1 MNRIRILHIISGK
14 TFSGE
19 EEKLFL
25 LCRFYNRDNIDV
37 HVIVFWDEL
46 LASLLRGLG
55 VSVHLVPMK
64 SRFDLRAALRVA
76 KLVKQR
82 DIDIIISHT
91 GRAALI
97 ARMAHM
103 ICRKPVITILPAP
116 ILRDTNS
123 LKLKKWNFRLERW
136 TSRWTVKY
144 VPVNREIGEE
154 LIRYGE
160 DPLKITPIYN
170 GIDYLKFHKELEKS
184 ETLKKELGLEAK
196 SNLVG
201 MVAAFR
207 PRKGAEYLVKAIP
220 VVLQQVPET
229 WFVFVGHGEWV
240 EGKDYID
247 SLKELAAS
255 LNVDSHAIFTGF
267 RRDIP
272 GVIRSLDVVILPSLF
287 GEGSSMVLMEA
298 MALERPVI
306 STLTEGNREVVED
319 GITGLLV
326 PPADE
331 KCLGQAIINLLSDKE
346 KTRRMGEAG
355 RDRVN
360 KMFRAEVMTRNYEKL
375 YEEILGG
382 RVKG

>member
-1 MNRIRILHIISGK
+1 MMRTKILHIISGK

-19 EEKLFL
+19 EEKLFN
-25 LCRFYNRDNIDV
+25 LCRFYNREQFDV

-46 LASLLRGLG
+46 LASLLRELG
-55 VSVHLVPMK
+55 VSVHLVAMK
-64 SRFDLRAALRVA
+64 TRFDLRTFFKVV
-76 KLVKQR
+76 KIVKQQ
-82 DIDIIISHT
+82 DIDIIISHS
-91 GRAALI
+91 GRTALI
-97 ARMAHM
+97 ARMAHI
-103 ICRKPVITILPAP
+103 ICRKPVVTILTAP

-123 LKLKKWNFRLERW
+123 LKLKRWNFRLERW

-144 VPVNREIGEE
+144 ATANREIGEE

-160 DPLKITPIYN
+160 DPSKITLIYN
-170 GIDYLKFHKELEKS
+170 AIDYLKFHKELEKS
-184 ETLKKELGLEAK
+184 ETLKKELGLEPK

-207 PRKGAEYLVKAIP
+207 PRKGAEYLIKAIP

-247 SLKELAAS
+247 LLRTLAAS
-255 LNVDSHAIFTGF
+255 LNVDSHAIFIGF
-267 RRDIP
+267 RRDVP
-272 GVIRSLDVVILPSLF
+272 SVIRSLDVLILPSLF

-331 KCLGQAIINLLSDKE
+331 KSLGQAIINLLSDRE
-346 KTRRMGEAG
+346 KARKMGEAG

-360 KMFRAEVMTRNYEKL
+360 RMFRAEVMARNYEKL
-375 YEEILGG
+375 YEEILID
-382 RVKG
+382 RVK